1 VNAVLGERATRRKEP
16 RSSAPRYRL
25 GIDVG
30 GTFTDVVLF
39 AEETGQLTYAK
50 VPSVPGRQHE
60 GVLAG
65 IERALAISGARAP
78 EVVLFTHG
86 TTVATNALLE
96 RKGARVGMITTRGF
110 RDVLAIGRQTRPK
123 LYDFR
128 ARRAAPL
135 ISRDL
140 RIEVA
145 ERILPGGE
153 IGEPLAVEDVREAA
167 RRLRQAG
174 VESIVVGFLHSYVN
188 PEHERAAAAVVA
200 EESPEVSVSLSSAVL
215 PEHREYERFSTTAVN
230 AYVEPVLRHYIA
242 ALERECAAIGLGS
255 GVYVMQSNGGLM
267 PAASARG
274 DRAVHTTL
282 SGPAGGVLAA
292 QFIGGLAGFTN
303 IMAIDMGGTSFDVS
317 LVRNGEV
324 GVALDNEIAGY
335 PIRAPM
341 FDIVTLG
348 AGGGSIAWID
358 EGGALRV
365 GPRSAGA
372 RPGPACY
379 GRGGTDATVTDA
391 HLALG
396 RLDPR
401 RFLGGEM
408 VLDEDAARR
417 AIEERVA
424 QPLGVSVEAAAFGVL
439 EVANAAMLRGMRV
452 MTVERGYDPRE
463 FILMAFGGA
472 GPLHALDLARAA
484 GFPRAVFPVA
494 PGLACALGLLTA
506 DIRHDFV
513 VSVLRATADID
524 AADLAMQ
531 FARLEARAVERAA
544 AEGVPAASLVYR
556 RHADVRYS
564 GQGAELTV
572 PVEQFDPAPI
582 ARIFEAAHHR
592 TFGYAHEGRPTE
604 IVSLRLTSVAPVTRP
619 AFPPHPVGD
628 ADPSAALI
636 GERRVITDRGGAT
649 AVYPVYARER
659 LAPGHR
665 IPGPA
670 IVVQLDSTIVLD
682 GQDAVVDPYGNIIA
696 AV

>member
-1 VNAVLGERATRRKEP
+1 MNGVPAERVARRAEP
-16 RSSAPRYRL
+16 QPSSRRYRL

-65 IERALAISGARAP
+65 IERALAISGVRAP

-96 RKGARVGMITTRGF
+96 RKGARVGMVTTRGF

-140 RIEVA
+140 RIEVT
-145 ERILPGGE
+145 ERVLPGGE
-153 IGEPLAVEDVREAA
+153 IGEPLAVEDVREGA

-174 VESIVVGFLHSYVN
+174 VESVVVGFLHSYAN
-188 PEHERAAAAVVA
+188 PEHERAAAAVIA
-200 EESPEVSVSLSSAVL
+200 EEWPEVSVSLSSAVL
-215 PEHREYERFSTTAVN
+215 PEHREYERFSTTMVN
-230 AYVEPVLRHYIA
+230 AYVEPVLRYYIA
-242 ALERECAAIGLGS
+242 ALERECEAIGLGS

-274 DRAVHTTL
+274 DRAVHTAL

-292 QFIGGLAGFTN
+292 QFIGGLAGFAN
-303 IMAIDMGGTSFDVS
+303 VMAIDMGGTSFDVS
-317 LVRNGEV
+317 LVRNGDV
-324 GVALDNEIAGY
+324 GVALDNDIAGY

-417 AIEERVA
+417 AIEDRVA
-424 QPLGVSVEAAAFGVL
+424 RPLGVSVEAAAFGVL

-463 FILMAFGGA
+463 FVLMAFGGA

-484 GFPRAVFPVA
+484 GFPRVVLPIA

-513 VSVLRATADID
+513 ASVLRPTAILDP
-524 AADLAMQ
+524 AELAMR

-572 PVEQFDPAPI
+572 PVERIDPGPI
-582 ARIFEAAHHR
+582 ARIFEDAHRR
-592 TFGYAHEGRPTE
+592 TFGYTHEGRPTE
-604 IVSLRLTSVAPVTRP
+604 IVSVRLTSVAPMPRP
-619 AFPPHPVGD
+619 AFPPQPVGES
-628 ADPSAALI
+628 DPSAALV
-636 GERRVITDRGGAT
+636 GERRVITNRDGTT
-649 AVYPVYARER
+649 AVYPVYARDR
-659 LAPGHR
+659 LVPGHR
-665 IPGPA
+665 ISTPA
-670 IVVQLDSTIVLD
+670 IVVQLDSTVVLD
-682 GQDAVVDPYGNIIA
+682 GQDAVVDPYGNIVA
-696 AV
+696 TV